1 MMIYYMV
8 YLFLMVL
15 AWIEVLDLS
24 KKISRCKTRKIY
36 IGNYLIG
43 TMETNIL
50 IFSIGVFLVLFAG
63 LRWNVGLDF
72 GTYQAGYE
80 TVKAGNLNIS
90 AEPSL
95 VFLLYFAPSLTI
107 VFLVYAFFSVNY
119 TVKYLQKNSVYFF
132 VSLLLFFAN
141 IYLRYDMGIMRQG
154 LALAITLYSIK
165 YAEKREFAKFV
176 LCVFLA
182 AIFHSSALM
191 FLVIY
196 FVVDKRFSL
205 GTYFTATML
214 SAIVGFTNIWK
225 YLLKLISYLPIPMME
240 KYINHYTSG
249 KYVNMTIAF
258 SDIKTAF
265 LLFVFVLYISK
276 CKDSVFISKYR
287 GLINIYFIG
296 TCITYAFNSF
306 VTLSDRGADYF
317 CIVEILLL
325 PTMLKQINSKGV
337 RTMLMVLVCVYA
349 FKNVYY
355 YANYVGTSWMNAP
368 YLPYTTVFH

>member
-1 MMIYYMV
+1 MIRINRI
-8 YLFLMVL
+8 LL
-15 AWIEVLDLS
+15 ALL
-24 KKISRCKTRKIY
+24 
-36 IGNYLIG
+36 
-43 TMETNIL
+43 
-50 IFSIGVFLVLFAG
+50 VFLVLFAG

-225 YLLKLISYLPIPMME
+225 YTK
-240 KYINHYTSG
+240 
-249 KYVNMTIAF
+249 
-258 SDIKTAF
+258 F
-265 LLFVFVLYISK
+265 LLHLN
-276 CKDSVFISKYR
+276 R
-287 GLINIYFIG
+287 
-296 TCITYAFNSF
+296 
-306 VTLSDRGADYF
+306 
-317 CIVEILLL
+317 LL
-325 PTMLKQINSKGV
+325 TMELFGSIIKLQENLHS
-337 RTMLMVLVCVYA
+337 R
-349 FKNVYY
+349 F
-355 YANYVGTSWMNAP
+355 
-368 YLPYTTVFH
+368 